1 MTKHYSELDV
11 SKWNTAHFKQYL
23 ADEHK
28 RRYGIN
34 YVPFIGYGAEA
45 GMLGDLIGTA
55 KKPAQ
60 YEKALIKRFIDVCY
74 DEYKPRKEYPGV
86 SFGWMLK
93 FMARNLQ
100 RLQAEESRKANADE
114 AVQAS
119 DNANIDKLA
128 DWL

>member
-1 MTKHYSELDV
+1 MTKHYSEIDV

-34 YVPFIGYGAEA
+34 YAPFVGYAAEA
-45 GMLGDLIGTA
+45 GMLGDLIGTK

-60 YEKALIKRFIDVCY
+60 YEKALIKRFIDVCF
-74 DEYKPRKEYPGV
+74 DEYKPTPQYPGL
-86 SFGWMLK
+86 SFG
-93 FMARNLQ
+93 FMIKYMSRNLQ
-100 RLQAEESRKANADE
+100 RLQAESQRKSTASE